1 MRKLLAFILCTW
13 VVGTMAQSKI
23 NAAKPLNVYGRDGKT
38 VIAKVIVNT
47 GAASKLFLLKSVQ
60 RKDTSNNYI
69 TTFYLGNKE
78 TTPLLDA
85 RILMK
90 FSKPVIDVM
99 PSFSA
104 VFNSVSGLSDDHITY
119 IFKAGRLDRDPGS
132 VVVISFDIKSKDRV
146 ITEITGLDGI
156 VP

>member
-1 MRKLLAFILCTW
+1 MKRLLIIMLCFYAL
-13 VVGTMAQSKI
+13 GAIAQSKT
-23 NAAKPLNVYGRDGKT
+23 NTAKQLNVYGRDGKT
-38 VIAKVIVNT
+38 VIGRVIVNT
-47 GAASKLFLLKSVQ
+47 TSASKLFLLKSTQ
-60 RKDTSNNYI
+60 KKDSANNYI

-99 PSFSA
+99 PTFSA
-104 VFNSVSGLSDDHITY
+104 AFNSLSGLSDDHITY

-146 ITEITGLDGI
+146 ITEISGLDGI